1 MNQNMMND
9 KEQRIERLVNRF
21 MTSCAKE
28 MHALRYVLV
37 VVLMIIGGGV
47 NSAWGQTVS
56 SGLYYIASGGNDGT
70 VNQFVY
76 NSNTPETNFYL
87 CPTENW
93 RYFKSES
100 PYYQESDNGMPFM
113 TTYQCLNDNNYDSK
127 NALWCIKKKEDTDY
141 YYIIHLLDGK
151 YLTRNTKIG
160 HGCNQGRMRIHLES
174 SPADDDDA
182 LFTITYVSK
191 FDCYDIKTKKNDG
204 ASDDDALRQYMNV
217 SGGNKNSKQGAS
229 GKSDGPKINGTG
241 SQINVGGIIG
251 LWTYGAYYP
260 SNESKND
267 QNSRWCP
274 KSTLLTAPTISD
286 VDALTSKVTI
296 TDNNSLPSGYNIRY
310 TTNGDDPTASST
322 IMSNGVYDV
331 TVSCTLKVVLER
343 YGVVLTEVAEKSVAP
358 VSCAT
363 PVISFDYTTSEVSIT
378 CATAGANIYYTTDG
392 SNPTASSTPYNNTP
406 FSVTSPTTIKA
417 IATHT
422 TLPNSEVAT
431 LEITQVATPTIQN
444 NGSNAISITSAT
456 DGATIY
462 YTIDGTNPTTA
473 STPYTVPLTENV
485 SGVTIKAIAVKENM
499 IISEVGSGSVT
510 LQCADPVIVRSGNN
524 GFTISCPFPAS
535 GVTIYYTTNGSNPTT
550 SSSSTTS
557 GSTIPCTLP
566 ITVNAFAVAT
576 NYNNS
581 TVTSTYLTQGMGGD
595 GSDADPYT
603 IEYQSDVSDFNT
615 KANTAAEASKHY
627 KVIATGSLDFSGV
640 DITRDFS
647 GTFDGGLCVLTGLSH
662 ALFNKVNGGTV
673 KNVIL
678 KGVNI
683 QSGDGDGDA
692 GAICNKAEGSSVIYN
707 CGILPTTT
715 NRDDD
720 GNITGFTGSTVS
732 GNRNVGGLVG
742 FLNGTSR
749 VINCYSY
756 ANIMGGSVKAGI
768 VGYNNYASKY
778 NDLKTMVM
786 NCMFYGNIATGGS
799 VYPIYGGLE
808 ISNDYKANTANRLN
822 NYNYFLYEAPFSK
835 NNHTTSP
842 TITAYNCALAAE
854 ERYLVR
860 FEFYRHLL
868 NSNRELAAWYA
879 TGDAANGKGIGSDN
893 KMLKWVLDK
902 SIAPYP
908 ILKVQDKY
916 PSVVNYD
923 EEYTYN
929 SSGDKVTRA
938 SVTEPN
944 KGGIVSTLGSS
955 GSLTINIQMGSGGAI
970 FDKPTGASITTAS
983 LSRPII
989 DKDFDQY
996 NFNYGKVQLPYYNEV
1011 GTKNYTGNRVVTGW
1025 KIVSM
1030 TGGTSGGYTETD
1042 YDAPNYNYADRDHYG
1057 KDIYGTGGSGRI
1069 FAQGA
1074 YFNVPTGVTAITI
1087 EPYWAKCAY
1096 LSNKYYDRYGY
1107 NTTDDLSQ
1115 IGGSHYDAT
1124 PTITI
1129 DGSAQTVYT
1138 TLASARSS
1146 MGETYESGSTV
1157 YDHAIVLVGNYHHHT
1172 NDAAGEGDELNSVTE
1187 KPLTI
1192 TSVDLNEDNEPD
1204 YCLIFRSGK
1213 QKPVAPIRYDFITVP
1228 GMAMALKMAT
1238 HDNLAIP
1245 GNCKPRGWFEVTTT
1259 GLIKFGQFEHSW
1271 EQKTT
1276 APLILMGGIF
1286 DQFVSNNSGNGITYT
1301 NRTNYILLGDN
1312 VWFQLLSD
1320 GTHSDKTSPTPHR
1333 PISITGGEFDVLY
1346 LSGYFKPEA
1355 TACTEGNG
1363 DRNAKCYIDGGK
1375 FGEVAGAGQEKID
1388 GDVTWIIDHA
1398 DIDNFYGG
1406 GINSA
1411 KAITGNIHTTIKNS
1425 HVDVFCGG
1433 PKFGNMASN
1442 KTVVTEATGC
1452 TFRKYF
1458 GGGFG
1463 GTSIYRHRFEN
1474 QWESLNYIN
1483 DGKGDWSN
1491 WISNSYDGSSTDY
1504 YRGKYISGK
1513 GVAVNYEY
1521 EFFGGSKGNVA
1532 RLYIDYAS
1540 FSLAQT
1546 NGVTSTLT
1554 GCTIKENFYGGGSLG
1569 AVMGDATS
1577 TLTNCTV
1584 LGKVF
1589 GAGYSVDIPTVNV
1602 RNLGGWSVVPYYN
1615 NSTAVFE
1622 EPIWQSEVT
1631 YTWDTQSVSVGNNA
1645 LVDDGLKI
1653 KTNESLEGLGAVTGN
1668 VTLTLNGTT
1677 KVGYDEDGNPVDG
1690 GGNVY
1695 GGGEASAV
1703 KGSGH
1708 TVTVNLGGSTTVLG
1722 DVFGGGDQGEVEG
1735 STKVN
1740 IMYTE
1745 PTP

>member
-1 MNQNMMND
+1 MLCSGG
-9 KEQRIERLVNRF
+9 IAARLF
-21 MTSCAKE
+21 
-28 MHALRYVLV
+28 LLL
-37 VVLMIIGGGV
+37 LMIIGGGV

-56 SGLYYIASGGNDGT
+56 SGLYYIASGGNNGT
-70 VNQFVY
+70 VGNIVY
-76 NSNTPETNFYL
+76 NSNSPETNFYL

-100 PYYQESDNGMPFM
+100 PFYQESPDNGMPFM
-113 TTYQCLNDNNYDSK
+113 TTYQCRDGEYDSK
-127 NALWCIKKKEDTDY
+127 NALWCIKKKENTDY
-141 YYIIHLLDGK
+141 YYIIHLVDGK
-151 YLTRNTKIG
+151 FLTRNSKIG
-160 HGCNQGRMRIHLES
+160 HSCNPGRMRIHLES

-182 LFTITYVSK
+182 LFTITYVEQ
-191 FDCYDIKTKKNDG
+191 FGCYDIKTKKSDG
-204 ASDDDALRQYMNV
+204 TSGDDAKRQYLNV
-217 SGGNKNSKQGAS
+217 SGGNKDSKQGAS

-251 LWTYGAYYP
+251 LWTYGAYYA
-260 SNESKND
+260 SDQSKND

-274 KSTLLTAPTISD
+274 ESTLLTAPTISD
-286 VDALTSKVTI
+286 VDALTSKVTV
-296 TDNNSLPSGYNIRY
+296 TDNNGLPSGYNIRY
-310 TTNGDDPTASST
+310 TTNGDAPTASST
-322 IMSNGVYDV
+322 IMQNGVYDV
-331 TVSCTLKVVLER
+331 TASCTLKVVLER
-343 YGVVLTEVAEKSVAP
+343 YGVVLTEVAEKSVTT

-378 CATAGANIYYTTDG
+378 CATAGASIYYTTDG

-406 FSVTSPTTIKA
+406 FSVTSSTTIKA
-417 IATHT
+417 FATHT

-456 DGATIY
+456 EGATIY
-462 YTIDGTNPTTA
+462 YTTNGNPPTTS
-473 STPYTVPLTENV
+473 STAYTGPLTENV

-499 IISEVGSGSVT
+499 IISEVGIGSVT
-510 LQCADPVIVRSGNN
+510 LQCAAPVIVKNGNT
-524 GFTISCPFPAS
+524 GFTVSCPFPAS
-535 GVTIYYTTNGSNPTT
+535 GVTIYYTTDGSAPTT

-557 GSTIPCTLP
+557 GGTVSCAIPV
-566 ITVNAFAVAT
+566 TVNAMAVAT

-581 TVTSTYLTQGMGGD
+581 TVTNTYLTQGLGGD
-595 GSDADPYT
+595 GSAGDPYT
-603 IEYQSDVSDFNT
+603 IEYQSDVTDFNT
-615 KANTAAEASKHY
+615 KVNTAAEASKHY

-640 DITRDFS
+640 DITQDFS
-647 GTFDGGLCVLTGLSH
+647 GTFDGGLCVLTGLTH
-662 ALFNKVNGGTV
+662 ALFNKVDGGTV

-678 KGVNI
+678 SDVNI
-683 QSGDGDGDA
+683 PAGGTNV
-692 GAICNKAEGSSVIYN
+692 GAIANEMTGTSDKIACIYN
-707 CGILPTTT
+707 CGVLS
-715 NRDDD
+715 
-720 GNITGFTGSTVS
+720 GSVNGS
-732 GNRNVGGLVG
+732 GYVGGLVG
-742 FLNGTSR
+742 LLGSTSDNDKCYAR
-749 VINCYSY
+749 VINCYNY
-756 ANIMGGSVKAGI
+756 ADIESGSEKAGI
-768 VGYNNYASKY
+768 VGHNSYASKY
-778 NDLKTMVM
+778 NDLRTMVM
-786 NCMFYGNIATGGS
+786 NCMFYGNISTTSGS

-808 ISNDYKANTANRLN
+808 ISNDYKANTGNRLN
-822 NYNYFLYEAPFSK
+822 NYNFFLYEAPFSK

-879 TGDAANGKGIGSDN
+879 TGNAANGKGIGSDN
-893 KMLKWVLDK
+893 KMLKWVVDK

-955 GSLTINIQMGSGGAI
+955 GSLTINIQMGSGAI
-970 FDKPTGASITTAS
+970 FGPPTDASIETGS
-983 LSRPII
+983 VVKPII

-996 NFNYGKVQLPYYNEV
+996 NFNYGKVQLPYYNDV

-1030 TGGTSGGYTETD
+1030 TGGTSGGYTETN

-1057 KDIYGTGGSGRI
+1057 KDIYTSGSGNSGRI

-1107 NTTDDLSQ
+1107 NTTDNLSQ
-1115 IGGSHYDAT
+1115 IGGPHYEAAT

-1172 NDAAGEGDELNSVTE
+1172 DDSAGEGAELNDVTA

-1213 QKPVAPIRYDFITVP
+1213 QKAVAPIRYDFITLP
-1228 GMAMALKMAT
+1228 GMAMAMKMAT
-1238 HDNLAIP
+1238 HTNLAIP

-1259 GLIKFGQFEHSW
+1259 GLIKFGQFEHSS
-1271 EQKTT
+1271 EEKKDRT

-1286 DQFVSNNSGNGITYT
+1286 DQFVSNNSGNGIDYT
-1301 NRTNYILLGDN
+1301 KWTNYILLGDN

-1333 PISITGGEFDVLY
+1333 PISITGGQFDVLY
-1346 LSGYFKPEA
+1346 LSGYFRPDA
-1355 TACTEGNG
+1355 TACTAGDG

-1375 FGEVAGAGQEKID
+1375 FGEVAGAGQEQID
-1388 GDVTWIIDHA
+1388 GNVTWIIDHA

-1411 KAITGNIHTTIKNS
+1411 KAITGNIQTTIKNS
-1425 HVDVFCGG
+1425 RVDVFCGG
-1433 PKFGNMASN
+1433 PKFGNMADT
-1442 KTVVTEATGC
+1442 KTVETEASEC

-1458 GGGFG
+1458 GAGYG
-1463 GTSIYRHRFEN
+1463 GTSIYRDRIAN

-1483 DGKGDWSN
+1483 DSKGDWAN
-1491 WISNSYDGSSTDY
+1491 WISNSYDKASGGSK
-1504 YRGKYISGK
+1504 RGNFASGK

-1521 EFFGGSKGNVA
+1521 EFFGGAKGNVA

-1546 NGVTSTLT
+1546 NNVSSTLNK
-1554 GCTIKENFYGGGSLG
+1554 CTVLENFYGGGSLG
-1569 AVMGDATS
+1569 AVVGDATS
-1577 TLTNCTV
+1577 TLTDCTV
-1584 LGKVF
+1584 LGNVF
-1589 GAGYSVDIPTVNV
+1589 GAGYSVDIPTVKV
-1602 RNLGGWSVVPYYN
+1602 RNTGGWSVVPYYN
-1615 NSTAVFE
+1615 NSTAIYE
-1622 EPIWQSEVT
+1622 EATWQPEVT
-1631 YTWDTQSVSVGNNA
+1631 YTWDNQSVSSGSNA

-1668 VTLTLNGTT
+1668 VTLTLNGSTN
-1677 KVGYDEDGNPVDG
+1677 VAGNVFG
-1690 GGNVY
+1690 GGD
-1695 GGGEASAV
+1695 ASAV
-1703 KGSGH
+1703 TGSGNI
-1708 TVTVNLGGSTTVLG
+1708 VTVNLKGNTTVNG
-1722 DVFGGGDQGEVEG
+1722 DVFGGGNEGKVEG
-1735 STKVN
+1735 STIVN
-1740 IMYTE
+1740 IGAAPAVT